1 MRTMIRVK
9 IPVESGNASI
19 KSGRMPQ
26 LMERVLGELKPEA
39 AYFTTD
45 GGIRTALLF
54 VDFKDVADMPK
65 LAEPFFSELNA
76 SVEFLPVMNAEDL
89 KRGLKQLQATATV

>member
-26 LMERVLGELKPEA
+26 LMERILGELKPEA

-45 GGIRTALLF
+45 GGTRTALLF

-76 SVEFLPVMNAEDL
+76 SVEFVPVMNADDL
-89 KRGLKQLQATATV
+89 RRGLKQLQSAVAV

>member
-1 MRTMIRVK
+1 MIRVK

-19 KSGRMPQ
+19 RSGRLPQ
-26 LMERVLGELKPEA
+26 LMERVLGELQPEA

-45 GGIRTALLF
+45 GGIRTAFLF
-54 VDFKDVADMPK
+54 VDVKDVADMPK

-76 SVEFLPVMNAEDL
+76 SVEFLPVMNVEDL
-89 KRGLKQLQATATV
+89 KRGLKQIQATVGV

>member
-19 KSGRMPQ
+19 RSGQMPQ
-26 LMERVLGELKPEA
+26 LMERILGELKPEA

-45 GGIRTALLF
+45 GGIRTAFLF

-65 LAEPFFSELNA
+65 IAEPFFSQLNA

-89 KRGLKQLQATATV
+89 KRGLKQLQAAAGV